1 MRNLFHKACKSE
13 RGGMTAIYAAIAAS
27 LIVMASPLIRPA
39 SAQVT
44 ADKSV
49 ASLNGDW
56 QGALDVQSATL
67 RLVLHVTTTD
77 GKTEAV
83 LISTDQNEARLP
95 ATSIERDSDTM
106 KFDLL
111 TIDGHYTGKLSAD
124 ENSVDGTWNQNGMD
138 LPLTFTRK

>member
-1 MRNLFHKACKSE
+1 MRNLFQKARKSD
-13 RGGMTAIYAAIAAS
+13 RDGMTAIYAAIAAS
-27 LIVMASPLIRPA
+27 LIVMASPASRPA
-39 SAQVT
+39 SAQVSTDKT
-44 ADKSV
+44 AVSF
-49 ASLNGDW
+49 NGDW

-83 LISTDQNEARLP
+83 LISIDQNEAHLP
-95 ATSIERDSDTM
+95 ATSIERAGDTM

-124 ENSVDGTWNQNGMD
+124 EHSVDGTWSQNGVD
-138 LPLTFTRK
+138 LPLTLTRK